1 MTHGTLRVSALTK
14 IFNKGS
20 TTVTALENVDIDIAE
35 GEFVSIVGSSGCG
48 KSTLLNILAGLERQS
63 SGQVLVNGRPI
74 AGPGP
79 DRAMVF
85 QSDASFPWLTVKDNL
100 EYGLKVQGRSQA
112 ERERVVGELL
122 PLLGLDQFAHAY
134 PRELSGGMR
143 KRIDIGR
150 AYAVEPEILLMDEPF
165 GALDVVTR
173 EHMQDEL
180 LRTWSARRST
190 VVFITHDIDEAIML
204 SDRIVMLSPRPGR
217 VREVVDVPFARPRT
231 PELRETADFYKL
243 RTDLRRM
250 MGEATR

>member
-1 MTHGTLRVSALTK
+1 MTDGTLSISALTK
-14 IFNKGS
+14 TFAKGS
-20 TTVTALENVDIDIAE
+20 TTVTALENVNVEIGA
-35 GEFVSIVGSSGCG
+35 GEFVAVVGSSGCG
-48 KSTLLNILAGLERQS
+48 KSTLLNILAGLDRQT
-63 SGQVLVNGRPI
+63 SGQVLVGGRPVG
-74 AGPGP
+74 GPGP

-85 QSDASFPWLTVKDNL
+85 QSDAAFPWLTVTENL
-100 EYGLKVQGRSQA
+100 EYGLKVQGRSAA
-112 ERERVVGELL
+112 ERKRVVGELL
-122 PLLGLDQFAHAY
+122 PLLGLEQFAHSY

-180 LRTWSARRST
+180 LRIWSARRST

-217 VREVVDVPFARPRT
+217 VREIVDVPFDRPRT
-231 PELRETADFYKL
+231 PELRESADFYRL

-250 MGEATR
+250 MGEAVR